1 MAMQAIKR
9 SEPTLGQR
17 LQARRRQLGISMKR
31 LAQEVGVC
39 EKTIHNWE
47 KESCFPVDKLDLIC
61 RALHWT
67 RSDLLGHT
75 DSDTD
80 KLLQDVRATCRII
93 HGITACLRQ
102 IPDFDQARALIL
114 ERDGLRKHLAV
125 ILDLPPV
132 DSDLAGDL
140 KRHQAW
146 HAHHNKDHKQVA
158 LERCIRKCEQ
168 WGQRI
173 GYVFAPLP
181 LGRSA

>member
-1 MAMQAIKR
+1 MEARI
-9 SEPTLGQR
+9 EPTLGQH

-47 KESCFPVDKLDLIC
+47 KESCFPVDKLDRIC
-61 RALHWT
+61 RVLHWT
-67 RSDLLGHT
+67 RSELLGHT

-80 KLLQDVRATCRII
+80 KLQDARETCRII
-93 HGITACLRQ
+93 QGINACLRQ

-125 ILDLPPV
+125 ILDLPPA
-132 DSDLAGDL
+132 DCDLAGDL

-146 HAHHNKDHKQVA
+146 HAHNKQMA
-158 LERCIRKCEQ
+158 FERCICKFKQ
-168 WGQRI
+168 WRQRI
-173 GYVFAPLP
+173 GYVVFAPLP
-181 LGRSA
+181 SGRST